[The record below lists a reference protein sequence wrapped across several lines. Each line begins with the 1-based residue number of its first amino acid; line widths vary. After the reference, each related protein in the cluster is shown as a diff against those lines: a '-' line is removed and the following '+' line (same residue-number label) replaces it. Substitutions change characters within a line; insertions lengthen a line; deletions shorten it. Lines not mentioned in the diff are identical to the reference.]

1 MNLLIVVTVVVLGIV
16 GDCHGDELKRCF
28 YEKSCPLAE
37 EIVQNITWKHVAANP
52 ALPAKFLRMHFHDCF
67 VRGCDGSVLVDSTP
81 DNQAEK
87 AAIPNLS
94 LAGFDV
100 IDEIKTQ
107 LENACPG
114 KVSCADIVALAA
126 RDSVSFQFKK
136 SLWEV
141 YTGRRDGN
149 ISHASEALA
158 NIPSPFSN
166 FTTLQQD
173 FANKNLS
180 LHDLVVLSGA
190 HTIGVGHCNLFS
202 NRLYNFTGKGDS
214 DPSLNS
220 TYAAFLRTKCKS
232 LSDTTTTV
240 EMDPGSSLTFDSHY
254 YTNLKLKDGLFQS
267 DAALLT
273 NHDASD
279 LVDKLLVNEE
289 FFAKFGESMKR
300 MGAVGV
306 LTVVVLGIVG
316 DCHGDELKRCFYE
329 KSCPLAE
336 EIGCDGSVLVDSTPD
351 NQAEKAA
358 IPNLSL
364 AGFDVIDEIKTQLE
378 NACPGKV
385 SCADIVALA
394 ARDSVSFQFKKSLW
408 EVYTGRRDGN
418 ISRALEA
425 LANIPSPF
433 SNFTTLQQDFA
444 NKNLSLH
451 DLVVLS
457 GAHTIGVGHCNLF
470 SNRLYNFTGKGD
482 SDPSLNST
490 YAAFLRTKCKS
501 LSDTTTTV
509 EMDPGSS
516 LSFDSHYYSNLKLN
530 DGLFQSDAALL
541 TNCDA
546 SDLVDKL
553 LVNEEFF
560 AKFGESMKRMGAV
573 GVLTGDS
580 GNIRKICTV
589 VN

>member
-1 MNLLIVVTVVVLGIV
+1 MEYYSRYMNLLIVVTVVVLGIV

-114 KVSCADIVALAA
+114 KVSCADIVALVA

-149 ISHASEALA
+149 ISRASEALA

-306 LTVVVLGIVG
+306 LT
-316 DCHGDELKRCFYE
+316 
-329 KSCPLAE
+329 
-336 EIGCDGSVLVDSTPD
+336 
-351 NQAEKAA
+351 
-358 IPNLSL
+358 
-364 AGFDVIDEIKTQLE
+364 
-378 NACPGKV
+378 
-385 SCADIVALA
+385 
-394 ARDSVSFQFKKSLW
+394 
-408 EVYTGRRDGN
+408 
-418 ISRALEA
+418 
-425 LANIPSPF
+425 
-433 SNFTTLQQDFA
+433 
-444 NKNLSLH
+444 
-451 DLVVLS
+451 
-457 GAHTIGVGHCNLF
+457 
-470 SNRLYNFTGKGD
+470 
-482 SDPSLNST
+482 
-490 YAAFLRTKCKS
+490 
-501 LSDTTTTV
+501 
-509 EMDPGSS
+509 
-516 LSFDSHYYSNLKLN
+516 
-530 DGLFQSDAALL
+530 
-541 TNCDA
+541 
-546 SDLVDKL
+546 
-553 LVNEEFF
+553 
-560 AKFGESMKRMGAV
+560 
-573 GVLTGDS
+573 GDS
-580 GNIRKICTV
+580 GNIRKKCTV